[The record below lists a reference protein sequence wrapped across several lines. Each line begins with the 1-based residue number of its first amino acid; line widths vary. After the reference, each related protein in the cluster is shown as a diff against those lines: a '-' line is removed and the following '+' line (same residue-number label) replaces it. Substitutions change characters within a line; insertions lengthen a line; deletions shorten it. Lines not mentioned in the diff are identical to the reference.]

1 MGRQT
6 IGAAVYR
13 LRMASG
19 MSQQQLAEGLAAE
32 VGRDRPYTK
41 QYISKIEREGAVDRR
56 STLIGLARALK
67 VSVTDLTGQPYPATD
82 RSDMDGYV
90 VAQAIR
96 AALDDA
102 DDPDPMGPRPI
113 EQLRFASD
121 LAMAARMACDL
132 KGVGA
137 HVPNLLTDT
146 RALYFGQGDEQAGVL
161 LVQAAFTASLVLKP
175 AGFIDLAIRCA
186 ELGELVAGQL
196 GDPVLIAAAAF
207 ARAQCALASGHR
219 RRSYE
224 LATAGMG
231 GLDRPLLSTRPARIG
246 HDALTLLGMLHLHA
260 GLTAAGQHR
269 DDDAH
274 AHWTE
279 ANALAR
285 QVEGDP
291 WRLEFRAANVALWR
305 VGYALE
311 NGEPGRAPELAR
323 LVDPTALRTPQRVAR
338 LHLDTGRGLFFLGRH
353 DEAVDALLR
362 ADEVAPGDLRNRG
375 TAVEIV
381 ASLVRRT
388 SRGGGSPALAELARR
403 CGVDPV
409 TLPEDID

>member
-6 IGAAVYR
+6 IGVAVHR
-13 LRMASG
+13 WRMT
-19 MSQQQLAEGLAAE
+19 LGLTQEQVADALSAE
-32 VGRDRPYTK
+32 VGRDQPFTK
-41 QYISKIEREGAVDRR
+41 QYISLIERGQRAVDRR
-56 STLIGLARALK
+56 SILIGLARVLG

-82 RSDMDGYV
+82 RSDADGYV

-96 AALDDA
+96 DALDDA
-102 DDPDPMGPRPI
+102 DEPDPMGPRPI
-113 EQLRFASD
+113 ELLRFASD

-137 HVPNLLTDT
+137 HVPSLLTDT
-146 RALYFGQGDEQAGVL
+146 RALYFGQGDERAGRL

-175 AGFIDLAIRCA
+175 AGFIDLAVRCA
-186 ELGELVAGQL
+186 ELAERVAEQL
-196 GDPVLIAAAAF
+196 GDPVLIGAAAF

-224 LATAGMG
+224 VATAAMG
-231 GLDRPLLSTRPARIG
+231 GLERPARIG
-246 HDALTLLGMLHLHA
+246 HEALTLLGMLHLHA

-269 DDDAH
+269 ADAAH
-274 AHWTE
+274 AHWSE

-285 QVEGDP
+285 RVEGDP
-291 WRLEFRAANVALWR
+291 WRLEFGEANVALWR
-305 VGYALE
+305 LGYALE

-338 LHLDTGRGLFFLGRH
+338 LHLDTGRGLFFLGQH
-353 DEAVDALLR
+353 DEAVEALLR

-375 TAVEIV
+375 TAVEIA
-381 ASLVRRT
+381 ASLVRDV
-388 SRGGGSPALAELARR
+388 SRSGGSPAVAELARR

-409 TLPEDID
+409 ALPEDID